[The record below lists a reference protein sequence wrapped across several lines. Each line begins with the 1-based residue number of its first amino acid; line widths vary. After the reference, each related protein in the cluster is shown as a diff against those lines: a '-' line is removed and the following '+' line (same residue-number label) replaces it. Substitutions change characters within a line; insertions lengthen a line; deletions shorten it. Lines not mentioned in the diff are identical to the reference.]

1 MATRRGRRE
10 ASVEEASDILEGQQ
24 TCSEKQLSMLH
35 INLRG
40 YVSHIAEVT
49 AVLRGMVDKPFLVTL
64 NETFLSKAIEH
75 VELEGY
81 QVLVRRD
88 RVGQWGGGVL
98 VFVLNEYAPRVT
110 TVENSEAAERIWAM
124 VHSDRGPYL
133 ICCWYKPPS
142 PGDVETIKSFEDE
155 YRKHKD
161 GATGVFVLGDLNVH
175 SVRWLTHSARE
186 SVEGRELCDT
196 SSRLGLCQL
205 VKEPTRG
212 KYILDLV
219 LTDVPDCTG
228 KPCAAV
234 ADH

>member
-24 TCSEKQLSMLH
+24 TCSENQLSMLH

-88 RVGQWGGGVL
+88 RVGQW
-98 VFVLNEYAPRVT
+98 
-110 TVENSEAAERIWAM
+110 
-124 VHSDRGPYL
+124 
-133 ICCWYKPPS
+133 
-142 PGDVETIKSFEDE
+142 
-155 YRKHKD
+155 
-161 GATGVFVLGDLNVH
+161 
-175 SVRWLTHSARE
+175 
-186 SVEGRELCDT
+186 
-196 SSRLGLCQL
+196 
-205 VKEPTRG
+205 
-212 KYILDLV
+212 
-219 LTDVPDCTG
+219 
-228 KPCAAV
+228 
-234 ADH
+234 